1 MPIMITR
8 ARAASTAYP
17 GVAPSYTGLAAK
29 NHHTRMSV
37 IAYAT
42 PGIVEPDLCMSAF
55 RGRGDDDL
63 HGEMAV
69 SQPVAIS
76 PGATTQ

>member
-1 MPIMITR
+1 MVTR
-8 ARAASTAYP
+8 ARAASTAHP
-17 GVAPSYTGLAAK
+17 GVAASYTGLAAK

-42 PGIVEPDLCMSAF
+42 PGIVEPDLRMPAF
-55 RGRGDDDL
+55 RDRGNDDL